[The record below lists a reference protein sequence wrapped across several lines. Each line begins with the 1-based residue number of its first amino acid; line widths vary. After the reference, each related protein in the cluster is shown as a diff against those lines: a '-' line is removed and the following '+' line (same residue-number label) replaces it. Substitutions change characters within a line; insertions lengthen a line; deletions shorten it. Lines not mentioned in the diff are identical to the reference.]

1 MPPPPELREPTEPQ
15 AQQPQ
20 FGTLSVRVVPA
31 DAEVFID
38 GERWAGPATSDRLN
52 IRLATG
58 RHRVEVR
65 KQGLTSYTEEVL
77 IRQSATLTLN
87 ISLK

>member
-1 MPPPPELREPTEPQ
+1 MPPPQETREPAEPQ
-15 AQQPQ
+15 AQQA
-20 FGTLSVRVVPA
+20 FGTLSIRVAPA

-52 IRLATG
+52 IRLTTG
-58 RHRVEVR
+58 RHHVEVR

-87 ISLK
+87 VSLK

>member
-1 MPPPPELREPTEPQ
+1 M
-15 AQQPQ
+15 
-20 FGTLSVRVVPA
+20 VPA

-38 GERWAGPATSDRLN
+38 GERWAGPATSDRLT

-65 KQGLTSYTEEVL
+65 KQGLATYTEDVL
-77 IRQSATLTLN
+77 IRQAATLSLN
-87 ISLK
+87 VSLLK